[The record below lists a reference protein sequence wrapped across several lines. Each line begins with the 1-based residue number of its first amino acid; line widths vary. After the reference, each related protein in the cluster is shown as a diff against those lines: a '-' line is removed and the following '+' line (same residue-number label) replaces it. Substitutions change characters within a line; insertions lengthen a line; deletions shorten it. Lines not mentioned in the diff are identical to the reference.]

1 MVSQSAGENT
11 SRELHQANE
20 PASLYSDKQNSSDF
34 GLSEKKD
41 KEIWK
46 DFKAGNES
54 AFIFI
59 YEKHFKSLI
68 NYGLNFTSDR
78 DLVLDCLQDMFIS
91 LREKRATITE
101 TDAIKPLLFKIFR
114 RKVNHYL
121 RKQSKNQQIRTETSN
136 NKFGFTLSAEQHI
149 INRQINDEQI
159 ELLNRAILALT
170 NTEREAIF
178 HYYFENHSYQQIA
191 DIMDYTQV
199 KTARSLVYKAVASL
213 RKIMEPEQKNLF
225 LLLF

>member
-1 MVSQSAGENT
+1 MISKRARGNI
-11 SRELHQANE
+11 SREYHQTNE
-20 PASLYSDKQNSSDF
+20 IPSIYSGFHSSNDF
-34 GLSEKKD
+34 SLSEKKD
-41 KEIWK
+41 REIWK

-59 YEKHFKSLI
+59 YEKHFKVLL
-68 NYGLNFTSDR
+68 NYGLNFTQDR
-78 DLVLDCLQDMFIS
+78 DLVLDCLQDMFIA

-114 RKVNHYL
+114 RMVNHYL
-121 RKQSKNQQIRTETSN
+121 RKQSKNKQIRADTSN
-136 NKFGFTLSAEQHI
+136 YKFGFTLSAEQHI

-191 DIMDYTQV
+191 DIMGYSQV
-199 KTARSLVYKAVASL
+199 KTARSLVYKAIASL

-225 LLLF
+225 FLIF